1 MKTSASSK
9 QSTGVL
15 RIYLSGDRVV
25 VIETKDIS
33 DRARKDAVGICVTNS
48 QAPETLLVNLK
59 RVPGVLSS
67 RLEQPH

>member
-25 VIETKDIS
+25 VIETKDLS
-33 DRARKDAVGICVTNS
+33 DRACKDAIGICVTNS
-48 QAPETLLVNLK
+48 QEPETLLANLK
-59 RVPGVLSS
+59 RVPGVLSAS
-67 RLEQPH
+67 FE

>member
-25 VIETKDIS
+25 VIEAKDLS
-33 DRARKDAVGICVTNS
+33 DRARKDAIGICVTNS
-48 QAPETLLVNLK
+48 QEPETLLANLN
-59 RVPGVLSS
+59 RVPGVLSAS
-67 RLEQPH
+67 FE